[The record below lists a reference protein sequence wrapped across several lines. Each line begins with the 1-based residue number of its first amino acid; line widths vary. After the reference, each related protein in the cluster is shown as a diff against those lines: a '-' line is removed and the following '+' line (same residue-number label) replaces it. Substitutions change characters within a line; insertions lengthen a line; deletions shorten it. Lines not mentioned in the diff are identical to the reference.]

1 MKKKMLLL
9 ALLAQFCSLAAS
21 AVEVTVN
28 GLKFEAD
35 TEAKTAKV
43 ISDTGSDSDGKKL
56 ASTYSGSV
64 IIPASITVNGVMCR
78 VIVIDKSA
86 FYSCTKITSVAI
98 PRSVTSIGISAF
110 SGCNK
115 LSSVTIPNSVTYLGS
130 GSFKGC
136 EGLTSITIPE
146 SVKVIGQSTFE
157 NCSNLT
163 SISIP
168 ESVYF
173 IGLYA
178 FLNTPW
184 YNNQPDGLVYAG
196 RVAYKYKGTMPNNTK
211 ITLREGTKGIAEIAF
226 QYQTGLVSIS
236 IPKDL
241 QCIGQAAFYKCPNLT
256 SVVLPD
262 SLKTLENIVFYGCS
276 NLTSLKFPAG
286 LTEIRWNAFEGCTSL
301 SSITLPANVKYIYE
315 DAFKNCINLTDVYCE
330 AGAVPE
336 TNATAFDGC
345 DLYYATL
352 HVPANSLEAYKST
365 APWSEFGTIV
375 ALPSTAY
382 TLTYVVDGQ
391 TYKTYEVTVG
401 DAITPEAAPT
411 KTGCTFS
418 GWSEIPATM
427 PDHDVTITGTFTPK
441 TYKLTYVV
449 DEETYKTYNVAYGS
463 TITPEPAPTKNG
475 YRFSGW
481 EGLPE
486 TMPARNVTVTGSFT
500 RIVYCA
506 KPSIIY
512 ENGQLRFECTTS
524 GATFKT
530 TIKAED
536 AKSYS
541 STKINLALTYVI
553 SVYATK
559 SGYDNSPTATAT
571 LCWLDATPEVIGG
584 EENITVEVAEVKAR
598 PVLIQNEGGDILLN
612 GVETGTAVSVY
623 DLGGRLMGRATATDG
638 TTRISTNLTSGQVAI
653 VHIGHHSTKVTVK

>member
-9 ALLAQFCSLAAS
+9 ALLAQLFSLAAS

-28 GLKFEAD
+28 GLKFYAYPE
-35 TEAKTAKV
+35 TKTATV
-43 ISDTGSDSDGKKL
+43 TSDTGYDSYYKL
-56 ASTYSGSV
+56 ASTYRGSV
-64 IIPASITVNGVMCR
+64 VIPATITANDVTCR
-78 VIVIDKSA
+78 VTEIGRDA
-86 FYSCTKITSVAI
+86 FHGCNNLTSVAI
-98 PRSVTSIGISAF
+98 PKSVTRIGEAAF
-110 SGCNK
+110 YGCSK
-115 LSSVTIPNSVTYLGS
+115 LSS
-130 GSFKGC
+130 F
-136 EGLTSITIPE
+136 TIPE
-146 SVKVIGQSTFE
+146 SVYDIGR
-157 NCSNLT
+157 
-163 SISIP
+163 
-168 ESVYF
+168 V
-173 IGLYA
+173 A
-178 FLNTPW
+178 FALTPW
-184 YNNQPDGLVYAG
+184 YDNQPDGLVYAG
-196 RVAYKYKGTMPNNTK
+196 QVAYRYKGTMPNNTK
-211 ITLREGTKGIAEIAF
+211 ITLREGTKGIAGDAF
-226 QYQTGLVSIS
+226 SSCSGLVSIS
-236 IPKDL
+236 IPNDL
-241 QCIGQAAFYKCPNLT
+241 HCIGDAAFSECTNLT
-256 SVVLPD
+256 SIVLPD
-262 SLKTLENIVFYGCS
+262 SLKTLGYKVFEGCS
-276 NLTSLKFPAG
+276 KLTSVTFPAG
-286 LTEIRWNAFEGCTSL
+286 MTEISSSFNGCTSL
-301 SSITLPANVKYIYE
+301 SSITLPANVNYIAH
-315 DAFKNCINLTDVYCE
+315 AFKNCINLTDVYCE
-330 AGAVPE
+330 AERVPYGYM
-336 TNATAFDGC
+336 AFDGC

-365 APWSEFGTIV
+365 APWSDFGTIV
-375 ALPSTAY
+375 ALPSSAY

-411 KTGCTFS
+411 KTGYTFS
-418 GWSEIPATM
+418 GWSEIPTTM